1 MQKCIPKIYFIPLK
15 VWRVFDFILALL
27 EIMQYNLFSVKS
39 YSRKFSWKLSVIVL
53 TCQCLHEKHKYIG
66 YHRACR
72 QVEPIIF
79 SITFRWLVFAKPCS
93 NLCIPKRFVGDLRAR
108 DPHVLFKLT
117 HQQSCA
123 LCSTASPSSHGRA
136 AAALSNHT
144 ETEVQKMSLQFNHF
158 EIPKKWG
165 TI

>member
-1 MQKCIPKIYFIPLK
+1 LQKCIPKIYFIPLK
-15 VWRVFDFILALL
+15 LWRVFDFILALL

-39 YSRKFSWKLSVIVL
+39 YSRKFSWKLNVIVL

-93 NLCIPKRFVGDLRAR
+93 NLCIPKRFVR
-108 DPHVLFKLT
+108 DIYVRVILLISVAQCYRILKNSKEFFFFKLIY
-117 HQQSCA
+117 S
-123 LCSTASPSSHGRA
+123 R
-136 AAALSNHT
+136 
-144 ETEVQKMSLQFNHF
+144 KFR
-158 EIPKKWG
+158 EIPELINFTNFFAFLG
-165 TI
+165 GF

>member
-1 MQKCIPKIYFIPLK
+1 MQKCTPKIYFIPLK
-15 VWRVFDFILALL
+15 VWSVFDFILALL

-39 YSRKFSWKLSVIVL
+39 YSRKFSWKLNVIVL

-93 NLCIPKRFVGDLRAR
+93 NLCIPKRFVRDIYVRAWSSSSRLHSAIEFEKIQRNFFREIDLF
-108 DPHVLFKLT
+108 L
-117 HQQSCA
+117 
-123 LCSTASPSSHGRA
+123 
-136 AAALSNHT
+136 
-144 ETEVQKMSLQFNHF
+144 
-158 EIPKKWG
+158 
-165 TI
+165 